1 MLLSWEDLSIKILTT
16 LYFFDMTE
24 NMLIPA
30 AQMHTV
36 FRSILVQHGFSDEK
50 ADAIAEIFTTNS
62 LDGVYSHG
70 VNRFTSFVKMVKD
83 GHVIAAKEP
92 FLVHATPSLEQWNG
106 ALGPGMLNARMA
118 TDRVVELAKKSGIGC
133 VALANTN
140 HWMRGGYYGWQAA
153 RKGVVF
159 IGWSNTIGN
168 MPAYGA
174 IDTRLGNNPVVISLP
189 YEEDAIVLDMAMSQ
203 FSYGAMEAA
212 TLKGEELPV
221 YGGYDQEGKL
231 TKDPSAVL
239 QTRRMLS
246 IGYWKG
252 AGLSLLLDIVGTI
265 VSGGLATHQISKQG
279 VEKGLSQVFIGIDT
293 MQLHNFKGIDA
304 CLQTILEDYKQ
315 SVAETEVLFPGER
328 VVRRREENSVTGIPV
343 VKKVWEKIIALME
356 G

>member
-1 MLLSWEDLSIKILTT
+1 
-16 LYFFDMTE
+16 
-24 NMLIPA
+24 
-30 AQMHTV
+30 
-36 FRSILVQHGFSDEK
+36 
-50 ADAIAEIFTTNS
+50 
-62 LDGVYSHG
+62 
-70 VNRFTSFVKMVKD
+70 
-83 GHVIAAKEP
+83 
-92 FLVHATPSLEQWNG
+92 
-106 ALGPGMLNARMA
+106 MA
-118 TDRVVELAKKSGIGC
+118 TNRVVELAKNSGVGC

-174 IDTRLGNNPVVISLP
+174 TDTRLGNNPVVISLP
-189 YEEDAIVLDMAMSQ
+189 YRGDAIVLDMAMSQ
-203 FSYGAMEAA
+203 FSYGAMEMAA
-212 TLKGEELPV
+212 LKGEDLPV

-239 QTRRMLS
+239 QTKRMLS
-246 IGYWKG
+246 VGYWKG

-328 VVRRREENSVTGIPV
+328 VMRRREENNVKGIPV
-343 VKKVWEKIIALME
+343 VRKVWEKIIALMDGE
-356 G
+356 ESGSERENS